1 VKLLKYPT
9 FQSITVIAGMLLF
22 VVFFI
27 GLIIDLS
34 SSKIPPA
41 NDAVSLTNRILTLDD
56 EIISLKKELAKKDSI
71 IQTFQEK
78 ISMTDKKSDEI
89 VNRIVS
95 DVVHP
100 PNFIQPK
107 INIIPCNS
115 QLWEE
120 LSYYLAER
128 FGITL
133 PKSDID
139 ISSY

>member
-1 VKLLKYPT
+1 MKLLKKYP
-9 FQSITVIAGMLLF
+9 SLIAVVIASIIMNFYIIGM
-22 VVFFI
+22 
-27 GLIIDLS
+27 IISKLS
-34 SSKIPPA
+34 PSIPLA
-41 NDAVSLTNRILTLDD
+41 NDAVLLTNRIVVLDN
-56 EIISLKKELAKKDSI
+56 EIIWLKKELAKKDSI